1 MKMIKIIDRK
11 LNIVELPCGKWC
23 NSLDLDKLDCINTVG
38 NIIVKYNLSFL
49 KNLPSTLGSKNA
61 QNVHINISCIIQ
73 VYTYFTCDMIL
84 NIL

>member
-38 NIIVKYNLSFL
+38 NVIVRYNLQQKL
-49 KNLPSTLGSKNA
+49 INE
-61 QNVHINISCIIQ
+61 NVRNN
-73 VYTYFTCDMIL
+73 F
-84 NIL
+84 